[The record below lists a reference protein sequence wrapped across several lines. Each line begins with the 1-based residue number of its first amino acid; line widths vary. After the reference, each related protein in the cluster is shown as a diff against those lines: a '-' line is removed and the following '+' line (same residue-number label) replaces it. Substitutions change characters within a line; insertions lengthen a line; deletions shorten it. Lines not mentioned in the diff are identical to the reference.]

1 MTPLAAAVL
10 AVYAGPGMTQGEPAS
25 AATTPPIE
33 SSSATGERA
42 VALPAVRVIDQTEG
56 SYKADTVSSPKFTQ
70 PLVNTPQ
77 TITVIK
83 KELIA
88 DQGAVSLSDALRNV
102 PGITFQLGENGNTQS
117 GDSIFMR
124 GFDSQGSIFLDNVR
138 DLGAA
143 VRDVF
148 NIEQIEIVK
157 GPAGADNGRGAASG
171 YVNLVSKVPVAEN
184 ADSGSIS
191 YGSEARRR
199 VTADLNQTIGE
210 HSAVRLNLVGQDGGV
225 AGRDLIQREQWGIA
239 PSIAFGLG
247 TNTRIYAF
255 SQHIRQDN
263 VPDGGIAAIGLDG
276 YRNPTLDAA
285 GVTAETV
292 DEKNFYGLDADYE
305 DLTANMFTLRIEHDL
320 RPGFTFRNLSRY
332 GKSEQKRV
340 LTAPLQAPNL
350 TYDDDG
356 DAATPAV
363 LQPDSS
369 QWTVNRSR
377 QGSFRENQILT
388 NQTGFT
394 AELPTG
400 PVSHTLSGGVEFLYE
415 SQDTPSYGLVT
426 GQTQTPANLYNPNPS
441 DPAADVA
448 PTGAYADGHTTTGA
462 VYLFDT
468 VKLTEQ
474 WQLNGGLRWER
485 YETKTDSVSLATAT
499 SNPSLP
505 VGTLVPA
512 HLEAADNL
520 LSWKTGVV
528 FKPLANGSVYVAYAN
543 SLRPPGGDNF
553 TLSATAANVNSPALE
568 PQKARN
574 LEFGTKWDFLAGRL
588 SATAALFKSTNQ
600 NDLARQGED
609 TVVQYGEK
617 QVKGVELGLVGQ
629 LTTAWQISAGYTF
642 QDTEVTA
649 GTIATD
655 GSSTQTGAAIN
666 FSPKNSAT
674 LWTTYDFPIG
684 LQIGGGVR
692 YVDSQARTVNNS
704 PGTLTAGV
712 FDIGS
717 YTVFDAMA
725 KYELTRNLGVQLNVY
740 NLADEDYV
748 ASVNNSG
755 LRYYPGT
762 PRSYL
767 ATLNVRF

>member
-1 MTPLAAAVL
+1 MKLFRLTPIAAAVL
-10 AVYAGPGMTQGEPAS
+10 AAYAVPGMAQSGETQ
-25 AATTPPIE
+25 ATVST
-33 SSSATGERA
+33 ERV
-42 VALPAVRVIDQTEG
+42 VALPTVRVEDQAEG
-56 SYKADTVSSPKFTQ
+56 SYKADVVSSPKFTQ
-70 PLVNTPQ
+70 PLLDTPQ
-77 TITVIK
+77 TITVVK

-124 GFDSQGSIFLDNVR
+124 GFDSQGSIFLDNIR

-157 GPAGADNGRGAASG
+157 GPSGADNGRGAASG
-171 YVNLVSKVPVAEN
+171 YVNLVSKVPFAED
-184 ADSGSIS
+184 ARSGSVS

-199 VTADLNQTIGE
+199 VTADLNQSLGE
-210 HSAVRLNLVGQDGGV
+210 TSAVRLNLVGQDGGV
-225 AGRDLIQREQWGIA
+225 AGRDFIERQQWGIA
-239 PSIAFGLG
+239 PSLALGLG
-247 TNTRIYAF
+247 TDTRIFAF

-263 VPDGGIAAIGLDG
+263 TPDGGISAIGLDG
-276 YRNPTLDAA
+276 YRNPTLEAA
-285 GVTAETV
+285 GVTAEKV
-292 DEKNFYGLDADYE
+292 DTQNFYGLDADYE
-305 DLTANMFTLRIEHDL
+305 DLTANLFTVRIEHDL
-320 RPGFTFRNLSRY
+320 QPGFTIRNLSRY

-340 LTAPLQAPNL
+340 LTAPLQTPNL

-356 DAATPAV
+356 DASTPAV

-369 QWTVNRSR
+369 LWTVNRSR

-388 NQTGFT
+388 NQTNFT
-394 AELPTG
+394 AEVPTG
-400 PVSHTLSGGVEFLYE
+400 PVSHSLSGGVEFIYE
-415 SQDTPSYGLVT
+415 SQDTPAYGLAS
-426 GQTQTPANLYNPNPS
+426 GQTQTPANLYNPSPD
-441 DPAADVA
+441 DPAAAVA
-448 PTGAYADGHTTTGA
+448 PTGAYANGHTTTGA
-462 VYLFDT
+462 IYLFDT
-468 VKLTEQ
+468 IKLSEQ

-485 YETKTDSVSLATAT
+485 YETKTDSVSLATAAA
-499 SNPSLP
+499 NPTLP
-505 VGTLVPA
+505 VGTPIPA
-512 HLEAADNL
+512 HAEVADNL

-528 FKPLANGSVYVAYAN
+528 YKPLPNGSVYLAYAN

-553 TLSATAANVNSPALE
+553 TLSATTTNINSPALK
-568 PQKARN
+568 PQDAKN
-574 LEFGTKWDFLAGRL
+574 LELGTKWDFLAGRL
-588 SATAALFKSTNQ
+588 SATAALFKSNNK

-617 QVKGVELGLVGQ
+617 QVQGVELGLVGQ

-642 QDTEVTA
+642 QDTKVKE

-692 YVDSQARTVNNS
+692 YVDSQARTVNNAPS
-704 PGTLTAGV
+704 TLTAGI
-712 FDIGS
+712 FDIDS
-717 YTVFDAMA
+717 YAVVDAMA
-725 KYELTRNLGVQLNVY
+725 KYEITKNYGVQLNVY
-740 NLADEDYV
+740 NVTDEEYV
-748 ASVNNSG
+748 GSVNNSG
-755 LRYYPGT
+755 QRYFPGT